1 MNTRK
6 QYSLPNCNLI
16 LEGMEDVS
24 SESADILSG
33 QSPMSILINAECH
46 LLKSNQKLSG
56 GSVFLSNL
64 SQAVSNYAQGFLSG
78 LFPTEKSSHSNSEYP
93 HVSLSPIAD
102 KHLHL
107 LTLEPKPDSGEAKTE
122 VEITTVEL
130 FDLVDAIDRFHAD
143 RAVLPNMT
151 LNLQPVSKRY
161 RQPEQPLA
169 ERLTPVLIGFSSL
182 AIAAGAL
189 FMVPIPE
196 IVPTESTIE
205 QTTETEIETETETE
219 SAPLDTSPEQT
230 SPVETQE

>member
-56 GSVFLSNL
+56 GSVFLNNL

-78 LFPTEKSSHSNSEYP
+78 LFPTDKSSQSDGEYP
-93 HVSLSPIAD
+93 QVSIAPIVE
-102 KHLHL
+102 KHSHL
-107 LTLEPKPDSGEAKTE
+107 LTLEPKPDSGEPKTE

-130 FDLVDAIDRFHAD
+130 FDLVDAIDQFHAD
-143 RAVLPNMT
+143 SSVLPNMT
-151 LNLQPVSKRY
+151 LELRPVSKRY
-161 RQPEQPLA
+161 RKPEQPLA
-169 ERLTPVLIGFSSL
+169 ERLTPIAIGFSSL

-189 FMVPIPE
+189 YMIPVPE
-196 IVPTESTIE
+196 ITPTESTPVE
-205 QTTETEIETETETE
+205 QTTEDE
-219 SAPLDTSPEQT
+219 SQTNPDPIPEPDPT
-230 SPVETQE
+230 AE